1 MIALGISGGPE
12 VRESYTDFRIAGLE
26 NLAVGGGSRRTAW
39 LSSAVAELAAGQ
51 WSRVLSLAAVTP
63 ASAAAVVTPDV
74 LATIG
79 RRLARDGESVH
90 VLRFRGGRLR
100 FTEAAHVD
108 VTGGPDPEDWIYW
121 ASLYGPS
128 QTERVR
134 LTAAAVLHCR
144 YGWYVHRP
152 WVGVAPGDWA
162 AGGSGLVGG
171 LDTMLAS
178 EALAPSAYVL
188 ELPND
193 GGEHPVDGEDATDTN
208 PDPTAKLR
216 ADMAAAR
223 GAVTAMQALRSDS
236 DPLGDPRQV
245 GQYRLGMDP
254 PQELKWIQSEAGSR
268 MLAAYGLHPS
278 LIAGNV
284 NGQVLRESWRSF
296 LALTARPLA
305 RRIEAELTR
314 VLEVPVGLD
323 LAPARAGD
331 VGTLARAVGT
341 LVHNGG
347 LSVDRAMQVVGLEE
361 DTA

>member
-1 MIALGISGGPE
+1 MKWWPFGGPE
-12 VRESYTDFRIAGLE
+12 VRESYTDSKIAGLE

-90 VLRFRGGRLR
+90 VLRFRNGRLR
-100 FTEAAHVD
+100 LLEAAHVD
-108 VTGGPDPEDWIYW
+108 VTGGGVDPEDWIYW
-121 ASLYGPS
+121 ASLHGPS

-134 LTAAAVLHCR
+134 LTAAAVAHVR
-144 YGWYVHRP
+144 YGWYSHRS
-152 WVGVAPGDWA
+152 WVGIAPGDFA
-162 AGGSGLVGG
+162 AAGSGLVGG
-171 LDTMLAS
+171 LDTQLAN
-178 EALAPSAYVL
+178 EALSPSGYLL
-188 ELPND
+188 ELPD
-193 GGEHPVDGEDATDTN
+193 QGGEHPVDGEDATEDA

-216 ADMAAAR
+216 ADMAATR
-223 GAVTAMQALRSDS
+223 GGTSVIQALRGQVDME
-236 DPLGDPRQV
+236 DPRQV
-245 GQYRLGMDP
+245 APFRIGANP
-254 PQELKWIQSEAGSR
+254 PDVLRWLATEGGAR

-278 LIAGNV
+278 LILGNV

-347 LSVDRAMQVVGLEE
+347 LDVAQAMRLVGLEE
-361 DTA
+361 DDTA